1 MASSVFSSS
10 SGSLS
15 TYFTFASLL
24 SELTTIPS
32 TLPWNSIIRF
42 WIGQIKFTS
51 DMPYSQT
58 GETFIAL
65 SPLTNRFYR
74 HSRCGLTLRVV
85 KGRRELMKISS
96 ICEASDSQFF
106 VCNPCMNLEMRNE
119 NHKNENSQGEPQNRS
134 LALQVLSLK
143 SRFQFSLF
151 RNFQTIV
158 FFFIFFTLSIILPRL
173 NLKYKFS
180 ER

>member
-1 MASSVFSSS
+1 
-10 SGSLS
+10 
-15 TYFTFASLL
+15 
-24 SELTTIPS
+24 
-32 TLPWNSIIRF
+32 
-42 WIGQIKFTS
+42 
-51 DMPYSQT
+51 MPYSQT

-151 RNFQTIV
+151 RNFQTTV
-158 FFFIFFTLSIILPRL
+158 FFHFLHSINYTPAPKFEVQVLGKIKKKRRL
-173 NLKYKFS
+173 EYNKIEFYSFRKLLNA
-180 ER
+180 